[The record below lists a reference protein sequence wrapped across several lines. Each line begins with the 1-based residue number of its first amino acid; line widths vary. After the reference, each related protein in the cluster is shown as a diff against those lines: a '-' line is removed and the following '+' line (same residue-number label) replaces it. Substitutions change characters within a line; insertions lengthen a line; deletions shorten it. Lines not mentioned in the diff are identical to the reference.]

1 MSYKLKK
8 IDRQWRMESVS
19 DPFFKYE
26 EDGLEVSFMI
36 FINES
41 EREKD
46 MNTYMQENNIKDK
59 QDIPDDVY
67 NNAGYAII
75 YFKFNGFDSLSCVST
90 NDFLKRID
98 EADEVIPGVYKEIG
112 NDEKENGYIF
122 IGHDISLS
130 VRTKKNPSEAIK
142 KLSC

>member
-19 DPFFKYE
+19 DPYFKYD

-36 FINES
+36 FISDS
-41 EREKD
+41 ERESD
-46 MNTYMQENNIKDK
+46 LNAYMQVNNLNNE
-59 QDIPDDVY
+59 QDIPDDVC

-75 YFKFNGFDSLSCVST
+75 YFKFNGFDSLFCTST
-90 NDFLKRID
+90 NDFLKLID
-98 EADEVIPGVYKEIG
+98 EAGEIISGVYEEI
-112 NDEKENGYIF
+112 DDDKISGYTF

-130 VRTKKNPSEAIK
+130 LRTKRNPIESIK
-142 KLSC
+142 KLS